1 MDAIARQPRSRY
13 MLGFVFDANH
23 NNTKVFELNMKS
35 EDQNELQLKF
45 KIKGRISQMFGTN
58 RIVITS
64 DSHLYI

>member
-1 MDAIARQPRSRY
+1 